1 MSTYTVSISRDYK
14 VFGNQETR
22 KQVRVVRFG
31 EIQRYIMAFACEH
44 YLIEAAQVRVWVKQ
58 KFNVDIDLRR
68 IHDALQ
74 RLVKNNIVRKV
85 VRGVYMLTDLGRQ
98 ILAAVKDKL
107 DSVKRSIS
115 KKLRPDKESDGHG
128 VARGVGFDRFRVHVY
143 GQDVENLVKQLVAAK
158 KVIECSLRFLRQL
171 VGRSRFYRI
180 SRSVVVEC
188 LDYFVGVHG
197 FSGFKSGSRPLV
209 GFDKVFS
216 LGLKPREIGVDVFVA
231 SNIGKMFVKVY
242 RG

>member
-1 MSTYTVSISRDYK
+1 MPTSTISNPRGYK

-22 KQVRVVRFG
+22 KQVARFG
-31 EIQRYIMAFACEH
+31 EIQRYILAFACEH

-58 KFNVDIDLRR
+58 RFNIDLDLRR

-74 RLVKNNIVRKV
+74 RLTVKNIVKKIS
-85 VRGVYMLTDLGRQ
+85 RGVYMLTDLGRQ

-107 DSVKRSIS
+107 DSIKRSIS
-115 KKLRPDKESDGHG
+115 KKTRADKESD
-128 VARGVGFDRFRVHVY
+128 ARGVSDGDGFARFRAHVY
-143 GQDVENLVKQLVAAK
+143 GSDVENLIKQLVAAK

-197 FSGFKSGSRPLV
+197 FSGFKSGSRPLI
-209 GFDKVFS
+209 GFDVIG
-216 LGLKPREIGVDVFVA
+216 LGLKPKEVGVDVFAV
-231 SNIGKMFVKVY
+231 SNVGKLFVKVY

>member
-1 MSTYTVSISRDYK
+1 MPTSSISISQDYK

-22 KQVRVVRFG
+22 KQIARFG
-31 EIQRYIMAFACEH
+31 EIQKYILMFSCEH

-58 KFNVDIDLRR
+58 RFNVDLDLRR

-74 RLVKNNIVRKV
+74 RLVKNGLVKKV
-85 VRGVYMLTDLGRQ
+85 SRGVYMLTDLGRQ
-98 ILAAVKDKL
+98 VLAAVKDRL
-107 DSVKRSIS
+107 DSLKRSIG
-115 KKLRPDKESDGHG
+115 KKLRADKESD
-128 VARGVGFDRFRVHVY
+128 ARGVTDGDGFARFRVHVY
-143 GQDVENLVKQLVAAK
+143 GHDVENLVKQLVVVK
-158 KVIECSLRFLRQL
+158 KVVECSLRYLRQL

-197 FSGFKSGSRPLV
+197 FSGFGGSGSRPLI
-209 GFDKVFS
+209 GFDKVFT

-231 SNIGKMFVKVY
+231 SNVGKLFVKVY

>member
-1 MSTYTVSISRDYK
+1 MSTSSISIPQDYK

-22 KQVRVVRFG
+22 KQIARFG
-31 EIQRYIMAFACEH
+31 EIQRYILAFACEH

-58 KFNVDIDLRR
+58 RFNVDLDLRR

-74 RLVKNNIVRKV
+74 RLLRNNIVRKV
-85 VRGVYMLTDLGRQ
+85 SRGVYMLTDLGRQ
-98 ILAAVKDKL
+98 VLAAVKDRL
-107 DSVKRSIS
+107 DSLKRSIG
-115 KKLRPDKESDGHG
+115 KKLRADKESDAHG
-128 VARGVGFDRFRVHVY
+128 VPDGVGFARFRVHVY
-143 GQDVENLVKQLVAAK
+143 GNDVENLVKQLVAVK
-158 KVIECSLRFLRQL
+158 KVVECSLRYLRQL
-171 VGRSRFYRI
+171 VGRSRFYRV

-197 FSGFKSGSRPLV
+197 FSGFGSGSGRPLI

-216 LGLKPREIGVDVFVA
+216 LGLKPREVGVDVFAV
-231 SNIGKMFVKVY
+231 SSVGKVFVKVY

>member
-1 MSTYTVSISRDYK
+1 MSTSTISISRDYK

-22 KQVRVVRFG
+22 KQIARFG

-115 KKLRPDKESDGHG
+115 KKLRPGKESDTRG
-128 VARGVGFDRFRVHVY
+128 VAHGVGFDRFRVHVY

-209 GFDKVFS
+209 GFDKVFG
-216 LGLKPREIGVDVFVA
+216 LGLKPREIGVDLFAV
-231 SNIGKMFVKVY
+231 SNIDKMFVKVY

>member
-1 MSTYTVSISRDYK
+1 MSTSSISIPQDYK

-22 KQVRVVRFG
+22 KQIAKFG
-31 EIQRYIMAFACEH
+31 EVQRYILVFACEH

-58 KFNVDIDLRR
+58 KFNVDLDLRR

-74 RLVKNNIVRKV
+74 RLLRNNIVRKV
-85 VRGVYMLTDLGRQ
+85 SRGVYMLTDLGRQ

-107 DSVKRSIS
+107 GSLKRSIG
-115 KKLRPDKESDGHG
+115 KKLRADKESD
-128 VARGVGFDRFRVHVY
+128 ARGVPDGDGFARFRVHVY
-143 GQDVENLVKQLVAAK
+143 DSDVENLIKQLVAAK
-158 KVIECSLRFLRQL
+158 KVIECSLRYLRQL

-209 GFDKVFS
+209 GFDKLFT
-216 LGLKPREIGVDVFVA
+216 LGLKPREVGVDVFAV
-231 SNIGKMFVKVY
+231 SNVGKMFVKVY

>member
-1 MSTYTVSISRDYK
+1 MSTSTISISRDYK

-22 KQVRVVRFG
+22 KQIARFG
-31 EIQRYIMAFACEH
+31 EIQRYILAFACEH
-44 YLIEAAQVRVWVKQ
+44 YLIEAAQVKIWVKQ
-58 KFNVDIDLRR
+58 RFGIDLNLKRV
-68 IHDALQ
+68 HDALQ

-85 VRGVYMLTDLGRQ
+85 ARGVYMLTDLGRQ

-107 DSVKRSIS
+107 DSIKRSIS

-128 VARGVGFDRFRVHVY
+128 VARGDGFARFRVHVY
-143 GQDVENLVKQLVAAK
+143 GQDVENLIKQLVAAK
-158 KVIECSLRFLRQL
+158 KVIECSLRFLRQII
-171 VGRSRFYRI
+171 GRSRFYRI

-197 FSGFKSGSRPLV
+197 FSGFKSGSSRPLI
-209 GFDKVFS
+209 GFDRLFG

-231 SNIGKMFVKVY
+231 SNIDKMFVKVY